1 MTALS
6 SALSTDLTS
15 RTRLVQGPERPL
27 EREVGPEDPL
37 GGFEPDGFAWV
48 RHGAGLS
55 TAGVAARLRVSLDDA
70 PEQVAA
76 VLAGIRSDDP
86 LGLPGTGP
94 IVVGA
99 LPFAPGRTAELVVP
113 AVVTGRTRDG
123 QAWVTETGPAIRPP
137 REVVAADGEP
147 SRFSVEPTAGRAE
160 WTAAVELAL
169 ARIAQGPLEKV
180 VLAREV
186 LVEGDRPFDVAAVVD
201 RLRAVHR
208 SSFTYAFGGFVGASP
223 ELLVRRRGDR
233 VISQPMAGTVARG
246 QTVEDDRR
254 LASAL
259 ASSAKDMDEHRLVVD
274 AIVAALGP
282 VCRSVSAGEGPD
294 VVRLATVSHLAT
306 TVTGRILPGADRS
319 ALDVARL
326 LHPTPAVGGL
336 PSREALATIAELES
350 FDRGLYAGPVGWQDS
365 RGDGEWAVALRGA
378 TIDGSCARLVAGAG
392 IVAGS
397 DPDAEWAE
405 TQAKF
410 EPMLQAL
417 VRP

>member
-1 MTALS
+1 MTAVS
-6 SALSTDLTS
+6 SALSTTLTS
-15 RTRLVQGPERPL
+15 RTRLVEGP
-27 EREVGPEDPL
+27 VDPL
-37 GGFEPDGFAWV
+37 SGFEGGACLQATPAAGFAWL
-48 RHGAGLS
+48 RHGAGMA
-55 TAGVAARLRVSLDDA
+55 TAGVAARLRVSVDDA

-76 VLAGIRSDDP
+76 LLAGIRSDDP

-94 IVVGA
+94 IAVGA
-99 LPFAPGRTAELVVP
+99 LTFAPGRPAELIVP

-123 QAWVTETGPAIRPP
+123 RAWVTETGPAIRPP
-137 REVVAADGEP
+137 RVGVMGAEGEP
-147 SRFSVEPTAGRAE
+147 SRFSVEPTADRAE

-180 VLAREV
+180 VLARQV
-186 LVEGDRPFDVAAVVD
+186 LIEGDRPFDVATVVD

-254 LASAL
+254 LASVL

-274 AIVAALGP
+274 AIVAGLGP
-282 VCRSVSAGEGPD
+282 VCRSVYAGEEPD

-306 TVTGRILPGADRS
+306 TVTGRLLPGAERS
-319 ALDVARL
+319 ALDLARL

-336 PSREALATIAELES
+336 PRREAMATIAELES

-365 RGDGEWAVALRGA
+365 RGDGEWAVALRCA
-378 TIDGSCARLVAGAG
+378 AIDGSCARLAAGAG

>member
-1 MTALS
+1 M
-6 SALSTDLTS
+6 SALSTVPTLLTS
-15 RTRLVQGPERPL
+15 RTRLLDRPL
-27 EREVGPEDPL
+27 DPL
-37 GGFEPDGFAWV
+37 SGFDRAGFAWL
-48 RHGAGLS
+48 RHGAGLA

-70 PEQVAA
+70 PERVAA

-99 LPFAPGRTAELVVP
+99 LSFAPGRTAELVVP
-113 AVVTGRTRDG
+113 AVVTGRARDG
-123 QAWVTETGPAIRPP
+123 RAWVTETGPAIRPP
-137 REVVAADGEP
+137 RAGAATDGEP
-147 SRFSVEPTAGRAE
+147 SRFSVDPTAGRAE

-282 VCRSVSAGEGPD
+282 VCRSVFAGEGPD

-306 TVTGRILPGADRS
+306 TVTGRLVPGAERS

-336 PSREALATIAELES
+336 PRREALATIAELES

-365 RGDGEWAVALRGA
+365 RGDGEWAVALRGG
-378 TIDGSCARLVAGAG
+378 TIDGSCARLAAGAG

>member
-1 MTALS
+1 V
-6 SALSTDLTS
+6 SAIGTVPTVLTS
-15 RTRLVQGPERPL
+15 RTRLLDRP
-27 EREVGPEDPL
+27 VDPL
-37 GGFEPDGFAWV
+37 SGFEPGGFAWL
-48 RHGAGLS
+48 RHGAGMA
-55 TAGVAARLRVSLDDA
+55 TAGVAARLRVSVDDA
-70 PEQVAA
+70 PERVAA
-76 VLAGIRSDDP
+76 ALATIRSDDP

-94 IVVGA
+94 VAVGA
-99 LPFAPGRTAELVVP
+99 LPFAPGRAGELIVP

-123 QAWVTETGPAIRPP
+123 QAWVTETGPAAAVP
-137 REVVAADGEP
+137 RADGATGGEP
-147 SRFSVEPTAGRAE
+147 SRFSVDPTAGRAE

-169 ARIAQGPLEKV
+169 AGIAEGPLVKV

-186 LVEGDRPFDVAAVVD
+186 LVGGDRPFDVRAVVD
-201 RLRAVHR
+201 RLRSVHR
-208 SSFTYAFGGFVGASP
+208 SSFTYAFAGFVGASP

-233 VISQPMAGTVARG
+233 VASQPMAGTVARG

-254 LASAL
+254 LASLL
-259 ASSAKDMDEHRLVVD
+259 ASSTKDMDEHRLVVD
-274 AIVAALGP
+274 AIVAGLGR
-282 VCRSVSAGEGPD
+282 VCRSVHAGDGPD

-306 TVTGRILPGADRS
+306 TVTGRLGAAPTP
-319 ALDVARL
+319 ALELVRL
-326 LHPTPAVGGL
+326 LHPTPAVGGI
-336 PSREALATIAELES
+336 PRREALATIAELES
-350 FDRGLYAGPVGWQDS
+350 FDRGLYAGPVGWVDS

-378 TIDGSCARLVAGAG
+378 TLDGSCARLAAGAG